1 MTGSIVLA
9 ISVALLGITI
19 RNLVGPPSPRGIR
32 AGWAAML
39 GFAGLAAFCFWKIRE
54 LRGMEGSAE
63 AITLG
68 QKFMTGYL
76 VALLLSAYGV
86 SAQRLKLRRAGG
98 GASGKPLS

>member
-1 MTGSIVLA
+1 MMLYIIIIIARLSKIVNILH
-9 ISVALLGITI
+9 
-19 RNLVGPPSPRGIR
+19 LVIHYR
-32 AGWAAML
+32 AV
-39 GFAGLAAFCFWKIRE
+39 R
-54 LRGMEGSAE
+54 
-63 AITLG
+63 LG